1 MLVCGSW
8 ATRLEANGSGEDER
22 RRAVCLVWTTPGDKA
37 MKIYVDSC
45 LAQETIVITTR
56 SSVYQLV
63 VLRGDEGDVLARG
76 GRHFTEVT
84 RVRFLGSIA
93 DDGSLEPHTIGIGL
107 RMTFVFGE
115 QFVVTSPVQ
124 SLSHDNVSAASREC
138 AAAQ

>member
-1 MLVCGSW
+1 M
-8 ATRLEANGSGEDER
+8 A
-22 RRAVCLVWTTPGDKA
+22 
-37 MKIYVDSC
+37 IYVDSC
-45 LAQETIVITTR
+45 AAHETMVKTTC
-56 SSVYQLV
+56 SSVYELV
-63 VLRGDEGDVLARG
+63 VLHGHRGDVLVRG

-84 RVRFLGSIA
+84 RVLFLGSIT

-124 SLSHDNVSAASREC
+124 SLSHDSVSAASREC